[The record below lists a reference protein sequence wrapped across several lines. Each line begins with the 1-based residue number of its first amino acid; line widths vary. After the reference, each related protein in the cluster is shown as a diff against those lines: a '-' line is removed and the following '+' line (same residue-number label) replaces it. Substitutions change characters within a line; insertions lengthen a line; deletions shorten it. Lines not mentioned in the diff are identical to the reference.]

1 MAATSLASDVGLR
14 GRLHP
19 WGAPAPEVAAS
30 GHISDVA
37 HARRTILLVED
48 EESITTPLAEA
59 LERDGFH
66 TEVAHTVADGLAK
79 GRSARPDLVLLD
91 IGLPDRSGIAV
102 GKDILEERPGT
113 SVVALTALDDGRL
126 VKDAMRAGFAGYLTK
141 DVPSHHF
148 VRSLESIVDGHVVV
162 SQKFAKA
169 ANGNADHAGEVLA
182 RLTDRERQVLSLLAD
197 GAGSETIAKAMSIT
211 LNTARTHVQNVLT
224 KLQVHS
230 RLEAATFAVR
240 HGLLDA
246 TKGNR
251 LH

>member
-1 MAATSLASDVGLR
+1 VETTAA
-14 GRLHP
+14 
-19 WGAPAPEVAAS
+19 GAVRAA
-30 GHISDVA
+30 
-37 HARRTILLVED
+37 R
-48 EESITTPLAEA
+48 
-59 LERDGFH
+59 ER
-66 TEVAHTVADGLAK
+66 
-79 GRSARPDLVLLD
+79 RPDLVLLD

-102 GKDILEERPGT
+102 GREILEERPET

-141 DVPSHHF
+141 DAPSHQF
-148 VRSLESIVDGHVVV
+148 VRSLESIVDGNVVV
-162 SQKFAKA
+162 SQKFARA
-169 ANGNADHAGEVLA
+169 ANGNAEHAPETLA

-230 RLEAATFAVR
+230 RLEAATFAAR
-240 HGLLDA
+240 HGLLDP